1 MSPLAIARNVDRV
14 KRLRTLALDAQYA
27 KTPDARTL
35 QADADRLARQTATAV
50 RQSDKLAEN
59 VKESLLHTLEPA

>member
-1 MSPLAIARNVDRV
+1 MRPLALARNVGRV
-14 KRLRTLALDAQYA
+14 RNLRTLALDAETA
-27 KTPDARTL
+27 RTPDAKTL
-35 QADADRLARQTATAV
+35 RADADRLARQTATAV

>member
-14 KRLRTLALDAQYA
+14 KHLRKIELEALHEGARRQA
-27 KTPDARTL
+27 K
-35 QADADRLARQTATAV
+35 ADADRLARQTATAV

-59 VKESLLHTLEPA
+59 VKESLLHTLEPS

>member
-35 QADADRLARQTATAV
+35 QADAERLARQTAAAV
-50 RQSDKLAEN
+50 RQSASLAEN
-59 VKESLLHTLEPA
+59 VKESLLHTLEPR

>member
-14 KRLRTLALDAQYA
+14 KQLRKIELEAQHEA
-27 KTPDARTL
+27 ARR
-35 QADADRLARQTATAV
+35 QARADADRLARQTATAV